1 MAAVKLSK
9 NVIKSFINSFD
20 TVLFDC
26 DGEIC
31 QVNVVKFTI
40 PM

>member
-9 NVIKSFINSFD
+9 DIVRSFVNSFD

-26 DGEIC
+26 DGKK
-31 QVNVVKFTI
+31 QNS
-40 PM
+40 